1 MFQWKWNLKFL
12 ILCLQSYFWCECK
25 LICVFIVLTS
35 FVSVALS
42 SGAHHRNKPIKITVS
57 EWLNKNVE
65 YQSST
70 VCYVAQVYKFTNLP
84 EVTKML
90 SWIFPSINTTVEMR
104 LTKVKRMTFTLNQ
117 WLNLLMKCSITDI
130 VHVWS
135 VKSTSV
141 KGHSMYLLV
150 WKYL

>member
-1 MFQWKWNLKFL
+1 
-12 ILCLQSYFWCECK
+12 
-25 LICVFIVLTS
+25 
-35 FVSVALS
+35 
-42 SGAHHRNKPIKITVS
+42 
-57 EWLNKNVE
+57 
-65 YQSST
+65 
-70 VCYVAQVYKFTNLP
+70 
-84 EVTKML
+84 
-90 SWIFPSINTTVEMR
+90 MR

-150 WKYL
+150 